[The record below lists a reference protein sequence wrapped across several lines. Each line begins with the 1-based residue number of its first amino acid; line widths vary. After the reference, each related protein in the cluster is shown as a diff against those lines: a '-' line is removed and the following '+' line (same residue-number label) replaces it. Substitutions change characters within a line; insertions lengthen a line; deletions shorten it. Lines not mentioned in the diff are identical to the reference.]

1 MNWLKKFV
9 PSNWLRN
16 REIRVDPS
24 TITQLATDSI
34 EQTDGQKEE
43 VSRMTK
49 FLETRKEQNHFGEEF
64 HVSFRPRES

>member
-9 PSNWLRN
+9 PSNWLRT

-34 EQTDGQKEE
+34 EQTNGQKEE

-49 FLETRKEQNHFGEEF
+49 FLETRKDQNHFGEEF

>member
-24 TITQLATDSI
+24 TISQLATDSI

-49 FLETRKEQNHFGEEF
+49 FLETRKDQNHFGEEF

>member
-34 EQTDGQKEE
+34 EQTNGQKEE

-49 FLETRKEQNHFGEEF
+49 FLETRKDQNHFGEEF

>member
-16 REIRVDPS
+16 REIRVDHS

-34 EQTDGQKEE
+34 EQTNGQKEE

-49 FLETRKEQNHFGEEF
+49 FLETRKDQNHFGEEF

>member
-1 MNWLKKFV
+1 MNWLTKFV

-34 EQTDGQKEE
+34 ELTDGQKEE

-49 FLETRKEQNHFGEEF
+49 FLETRKDQNHFGEEF

>member
-49 FLETRKEQNHFGEEF
+49 FLETRKDQNHFGEEF

>member
-43 VSRMTK
+43 VSRMTT
-49 FLETRKEQNHFGEEF
+49 FLETRKDQNHFGEEF

>member
-9 PSNWLRN
+9 PKLWLRE
-16 REIRVDPS
+16 RTLDVDPDEL
-24 TITQLATDSI
+24 TQLATDSL
-34 EQTDGQKEE
+34 EQTQGQKEE

-49 FLETRKEQNHFGEEF
+49 FLETRKDQNHFGEEF

>member
-34 EQTDGQKEE
+34 ELTDGQKEE

-49 FLETRKEQNHFGEEF
+49 FLETRKDQNHFGEEF

>member
-24 TITQLATDSI
+24 TISQLATDSI

-49 FLETRKEQNHFGEEF
+49 FLETRKDQNHFGEEF
-64 HVSFRPRES
+64 HVSFCPRES

>member
-34 EQTDGQKEE
+34 ELTDGQKEE

>member
-9 PSNWLRN
+9 PKLWLRE
-16 REIRVDPS
+16 RTLDVDPDELKR
-24 TITQLATDSI
+24 LATDSLKI
-34 EQTDGQKEE
+34 TQGQKEE

-49 FLETRKEQNHFGEEF
+49 FLETRKDQNHFGEEF

>member
-34 EQTDGQKEE
+34 ELTDGQKEE

-49 FLETRKEQNHFGEEF
+49 FLETRNDQNHFGEEF
-64 HVSFRPRES
+64 HVSFHPRES

>member
-9 PSNWLRN
+9 PSNWLRD

-49 FLETRKEQNHFGEEF
+49 FLETRKDQNHFGEEF